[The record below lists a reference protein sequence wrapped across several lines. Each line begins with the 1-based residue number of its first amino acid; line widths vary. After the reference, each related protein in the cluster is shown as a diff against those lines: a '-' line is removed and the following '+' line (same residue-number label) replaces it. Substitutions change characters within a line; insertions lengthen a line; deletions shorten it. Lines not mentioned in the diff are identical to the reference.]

1 MKRLSML
8 IAFVLMG
15 LGCGQSK
22 PAAPAANQA
31 PAKQE
36 TPKAQAPAAAAPA
49 AQAGKTD
56 TTAKPA
62 AAANEQEPATA
73 ADFEQQADEDITPD
87 NLDKQV
93 SQLEGELEK

>member
-1 MKRLSML
+1 MKKFSVL
-8 IAFVLMG
+8 IAFVLVG

-22 PAAPAANQA
+22 TAAPAANEA

-36 TPKAQAPAAAAPA
+36 TPKTQAPAAAAPA
-49 AQAGKTD
+49 VQAGQTD
-56 TTAKPA
+56 TTAKPE

-73 ADFEQQADEDITPD
+73 ADFEQQAQKDITPD